1 VPVDLV
7 ALVADLIPKPAVSA
21 YVADWPQDE
30 QDYYRDHRGSFTD
43 CNRELD
49 RMRQEKA
56 ARAIL
61 AALKIDL
68 GQPDDSDHDGDTPK
82 PTAGRSWYF
91 YGPTDSDPD
100 PGKMWCYDCGCEV
113 WALGDGLTCRGCDN
127 EEDADA

>member
-1 VPVDLV
+1 MTDLV
-7 ALVADLIPKPAVSA
+7 KLVADLIPPPRVSER
-21 YVADWPQDE
+21 VADWPEDE
-30 QDYYRDHRGSFTD
+30 QEAYRSEPWVSNTERAAQ
-43 CNRELD
+43 LD

-61 AALKIDL
+61 AALGIDL
-68 GQPDDSDHDGDTPK
+68 GQPDDSIPDGDAPK
-82 PTAGRSWYF
+82 PTAGRSWYH